1 MCKTILLSYNLI
13 EGDNMSDKSSNF
25 KEFIKVNP
33 FLIGYVRDKKKTWQE
48 LYELYDIVGDD
59 INSWNKYL
67 ESNSTSKTSN
77 GFRFEDIVKI
87 AKNIDVDKVQEGITS
102 LQKTLSLFGEIIGG
116 NSTSNTSTYNPRPL
130 YRKFDD

>member
-1 MCKTILLSYNLI
+1 MTKIDKFKQFIYNHP
-13 EGDNMSDKSSNF
+13 
-25 KEFIKVNP
+25 EFID
-33 FLIGYVRDKKKTWQE
+33 YVKNNNTSWQS

-130 YRKFDD
+130 YRRFDD

>member
-1 MCKTILLSYNLI
+1 
-13 EGDNMSDKSSNF
+13 MSDKSSNF

-130 YRKFDD
+130 YRRFDD